1 MIVRSMKVVLL
12 KSIYTVGL
20 ALVISVAACAQDD
33 EDAAKYRPPRDYGHR
48 WKFGSLFGITP
59 EDGVLL
65 GGGPVLY
72 EYGFRTLPHVYR
84 MELVGGIT
92 LKTGRFK
99 VVYTLDMPSLTKHL
113 GFDIHAY
120 ASELEVRNF
129 FDYGNDSFRD
139 EEKDDV
145 KIYRVTSREYSICP
159 TLRYKISDRFSIG
172 YVASLKHFDIRRS
185 NTPRHIDTVASQV
198 LGSGRTTV
206 GTGLILVADL
216 RDRPVATLNGA
227 YAVLEGWNYPDP
239 FHQQS
244 PFQRIRGEARGYFS
258 PVKDDLTFAVR
269 MGAEKLYGGFP
280 FYEAAFLGGGKSLRG
295 YSLQRFAGDASAFG
309 SVEVRFFVARL
320 KILVPSDVG
329 LFALAE
335 AGRVWV
341 AKKSRGGWHTDAGGG
356 IWIAPIRRELT
367 LSIAIASSKDGVFV
381 NGGFGFGF

>member
-1 MIVRSMKVVLL
+1 MIVPSMKTVLR
-12 KSIYTVGL
+12 KSICTVGL
-20 ALVISVAACAQDD
+20 ALMVCTAACAQDD
-33 EDAAKYRPPRDYGHR
+33 EDAAKYQPPRDYGHQ

-72 EYGFRTLPHVYR
+72 EYGFRTFPYVYR

-99 VVYTLDMPSLTKHL
+99 FVYTLDMPSLGKHL
-113 GFDIHAY
+113 GLDVQAY

-129 FDYGNDSFRD
+129 FDFGNDSFRD
-139 EEKDDV
+139 EEKED
-145 KIYRVTSREYSICP
+145 KRIYRVSSREYFIRP
-159 TLRYKISDRFSIG
+159 TLRYRIDQHISIG
-172 YVASLKHFDIRRS
+172 LLASLKHFDLRHAAS
-185 NTPRHIDTVASQV
+185 PRHIDTVASHV
-198 LGSGRTTV
+198 LGNGRSTV
-206 GTGLILVADL
+206 GTGLILEVDL

-227 YAVLEGWNYPDP
+227 YAVIEGWNYPDP
-239 FHQQS
+239 FQQHS
-244 PFQRIRGEARGYFS
+244 PFQRIRGEARAYFS
-258 PVKDDLTFAVR
+258 PVKDNLTFAVR
-269 MGAEKLYGGFP
+269 AAAEKIYGAFP

-295 YSLQRFAGDASAFG
+295 YSLQRFGGDASAFG

-329 LFALAE
+329 LFTLAD

-341 AKKSRGGWHTDAGGG
+341 DKKSPGGWHTDAGGG
-356 IWIAPIRRELT
+356 IWIAPVRRELT
-367 LSIAIASSKDGVFV
+367 LSVAIASSRDGIFV

>member
-1 MIVRSMKVVLL
+1 MILRNIQRLL
-12 KSIYTVGL
+12 FLFTH
-20 ALVISVAACAQDD
+20 VIILTLIASSFLFAQD
-33 EDAAKYRPPRDYGHR
+33 EEEALKYQPPRDYGHL

-99 VVYTLDMPSLTKHL
+99 FVYMLDMPSLTKHL
-113 GFDIHAY
+113 GLDLHAY

-145 KIYRVTSREYSICP
+145 KIYRVTSREYSIRP
-159 TLRYKISDRFSIG
+159 TLRYRITDQFSIG
-172 YVASLKHFDIRRS
+172 CVASLKHFDIRHAS
-185 NTPRHIDTVASQV
+185 TPRHIDTVASQV

-206 GTGLILVADL
+206 GTGLVLVADL

-227 YAVLEGWNYPDP
+227 YAVFEGWNYPDP
-239 FHQQS
+239 FHKQS

-258 PVKDDLTFAVR
+258 PVKDELTFAARV
-269 MGAEKLYGGFP
+269 GAEKLYGRFP
-280 FYEAAFLGGGKSLRG
+280 FYEAAFLGGGTSLRG
-295 YSLQRFAGDASAFG
+295 YSRQRFAGDASAFG

-329 LFALAE
+329 LFALAD

-341 AKKSRGGWHTDAGGG
+341 AKKSPGGWHTDAGGG